1 MIVSPEW
8 ILASFVGLAGVIATM
23 AKLIHKSLV
32 QRIESQDRII
42 THLRQDVDRLS
53 KGCGLVPCLW
63 APRAEIN
70 RPAIGNEGGT
80 AA

>member
-1 MIVSPEW
+1 MTVSPEW
-8 ILASFVGLAGVIATM
+8 ILACFVGLAGVIATM

-53 KGCGLVPCLW
+53 KGCGLMPCLW
-63 APRAEIN
+63 ADRARVIEQSAN
-70 RPAIGNEGGT
+70 QE
-80 AA
+80 